1 MNVSKIK
8 NKIAS
13 EYKINDGEKFNN
25 KKILI
30 HGGLILGSIAMICP
44 FLWMVLTSLKR
55 FLKL

>member
-25 KKILI
+25 KKILKI
-30 HGGLILGSIAMICP
+30 IYYKFKH
-44 FLWMVLTSLKR
+44 K
-55 FLKL
+55 KN